1 MSLNAASSRAEL
13 LACNQNTH
21 VFGDLCRKQCA
32 YSIASCDFLRELA
45 YVNAEKTGRTQ
56 SRRSPQALRDPLA
69 ASTAHQCARGYRH
82 GRQSR
87 HLCGRGRSSM
97 VSVGFDGYL
106 WAFNVSALQS
116 EASEGRAGPSV
127 GDDIDRA

>member
-1 MSLNAASSRAEL
+1 
-13 LACNQNTH
+13 
-21 VFGDLCRKQCA
+21 
-32 YSIASCDFLRELA
+32 
-45 YVNAEKTGRTQ
+45 
-56 SRRSPQALRDPLA
+56 
-69 ASTAHQCARGYRH
+69 
-82 GRQSR
+82 
-87 HLCGRGRSSM
+87 M